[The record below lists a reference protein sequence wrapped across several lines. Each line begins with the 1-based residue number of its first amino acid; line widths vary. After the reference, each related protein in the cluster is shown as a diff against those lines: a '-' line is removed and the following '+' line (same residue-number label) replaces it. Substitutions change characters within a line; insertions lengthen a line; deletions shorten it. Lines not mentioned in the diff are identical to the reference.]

1 MYLHKSERQPKVRL
15 VVLASTVIDARS
27 NLISLVH
34 RSSTDRP
41 LLITQPTE
49 YVCFERQGESASSR
63 CVRFSRDARNLRATL
78 RIRAWIERK
87 CFRSVGDVTDHR
99 DARLRNIAKCLRSVS
114 PRKVSAIY
122 SSAAYQ
128 FRGKRSIHD
137 FEARSTFE
145 RSWAQ
150 TRGSTIRYAN
160 GNVNPAAL
168 SQP

>member
-41 LLITQPTE
+41 LLITRPTE

-87 CFRSVGDVTDHR
+87 CFRFVGDVTDHR
-99 DARLRNIAKCLRSVS
+99 DARLRNIAFD
-114 PRKVSAIY
+114 
-122 SSAAYQ
+122 Q
-128 FRGKRSIHD
+128 FRREKLARSIRQPRTN
-137 FEARSTFE
+137 FVEN
-145 RSWAQ
+145 
-150 TRGSTIRYAN
+150 GLSTISKLDLPSR
-160 GNVNPAAL
+160 GVGRKPEVL
-168 SQP
+168 RFGTRTGT